1 MKTRSYCL
9 FLSLLA
15 ILVLFP
21 LAVPFSSTIDSNQ
34 QIIQTVPK
42 ELGNWKGRDIPLDER
57 TYEILETRN
66 VLSRQYVNPKGE
78 KVELLIVSSN
88 KDRRVAHPPEV
99 CYITSNFAIVDE
111 RIEKF
116 AFGNTWIN
124 LKRFTAQDKNN
135 SLNREKVMYV
145 YKVGNRYTANYFT
158 QQLLFAWDRA
168 TRRESQILL
177 IRLSGSEDNAFKTFL
192 PEIFNQLSLS

>member
-1 MKTRSYCL
+1 MKTRSYLL
-9 FLSLLA
+9 FLSLLS
-15 ILVLFP
+15 VPMLFP
-21 LAVPFSSTIDSNQ
+21 LAAPFSSSIDSDQ

-66 VLSRQYVNPKGE
+66 VLSRQYGNLKGE
-78 KVELLIVSSN
+78 KVGLLIVSSN

-145 YKVGNRYTANYFT
+145 YKVGNRYTANYFA
-158 QQLLFAWDRA
+158 QQLLFTWDRA

-177 IRLSGSEDNAFKTFL
+177 IRLSGSEESAFKAFL
-192 PEIFNQLSLS
+192 PEILKHLAHS

>member
-1 MKTRSYCL
+1 MKTSSYCL

-15 ILVLFP
+15 VLALFP
-21 LAVPFSSTIDSNQ
+21 LAAPFSSSIDSNQ
-34 QIIQTVPK
+34 QIVQTVPR
-42 ELGNWKGRDIPLDER
+42 EIGSWKGQDIPLDER

-66 VLSRQYVNPKGE
+66 VLSRQYVSPRGE

-99 CYITSNFAIVDE
+99 CYITSNFSIVDE

-116 AFGNTWIN
+116 TFGNTSIN
-124 LKRFTAQDKNN
+124 LKRFTAQDKN

-145 YKVGNRYTANYFT
+145 YKVGNRYTANYFA
-158 QQLLFAWDRA
+158 QQLLFAWDLA

-177 IRLSGSEDNAFKTFL
+177 IRLSGSEENTFKAFL
-192 PEIFNQLSLS
+192 PQLLIQLSSS